1 MTANRGTIIVNCKAY
16 KEGVGANAVRLAKVC
31 EQVSKKEKV
40 SIAIAVQAA
49 DIAQVASA
57 VSIPV
62 FAQHV
67 DAVEFGAH
75 TGWTLP
81 ESAQEAGAVGSLINH
96 SELRV
101 PEAMIKAIVG
111 RLKELGM
118 VSVVCAANPAE
129 EERLAAFKPDMLAVE
144 PPQLIGGKVSV
155 SEAQPEIIS
164 QSVKRG
170 KGIPVLV
177 GAGIHTTEDVATA
190 KKLGAFGVLV
200 ASGVVLAKDQKKALL
215 ELVKGL

>member
-1 MTANRGTIIVNCKAY
+1 MTIIVNCKAY
-16 KEGVGANAVRLAKVC
+16 AEGTGANAVKLAKIC
-31 EQVSKKEKV
+31 EQVAKKEKIA
-40 SIAIAVQAA
+40 IAIAVQAA
-49 DIAQVASA
+49 DIERVASA

-81 ESAQEAGAVGSLINH
+81 ESVHEAGAVGSLINH

-101 PEAMIKAIVG
+101 PEGMIKAIVG

-118 VSVVCAANPAE
+118 ISVVCAANPGE
-129 EERLAAFKPDMLAVE
+129 EERLSKFKPDMLAVE
-144 PPQLIGGKVSV
+144 PPQLIGGKISV

-164 QSVKRG
+164 ESVKRG

-177 GAGIHTTEDVATA
+177 GAGVHTAKDVATA
-190 KKLGAFGVLV
+190 VKLGAMGVLV
-200 ASGVVLAKDQKKALL
+200 ASGVVLAKDQKKALT
-215 ELVKGL
+215 ELVRGFKPF